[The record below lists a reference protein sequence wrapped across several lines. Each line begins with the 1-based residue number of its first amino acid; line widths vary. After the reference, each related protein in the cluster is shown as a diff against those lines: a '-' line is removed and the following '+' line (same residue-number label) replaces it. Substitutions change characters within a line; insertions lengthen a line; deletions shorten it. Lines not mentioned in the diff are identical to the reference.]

1 MTHATV
7 QHSSPHPAVSVSGS
21 IKLGQFL
28 KLAGLVEDG
37 AEARIAIQSGDV
49 TVNGAIETRRG
60 HHLAD
65 GDVVVVDHPADQ
77 VGAAVK
83 QLGPGQ

>member
-1 MTHATV
+1 MATSTFPSV
-7 QHSSPHPAVSVSGS
+7 TVSGE

-49 TVNGAIETRRG
+49 TVNGEVETRRG
-60 HHLAD
+60 HRLTD
-65 GDVVVVDHPADQ
+65 GDVVVVDLPS
-77 VGAAVK
+77 GAAGAVVSAS
-83 QLGPGQ
+83 

>member
-21 IKLGQFL
+21 IRLGQFL

-49 TVNGAIETRRG
+49 TVNGATETRRG
-60 HHLAD
+60 HHLSD
-65 GDVVVVDHPADQ
+65 GDVVVVDHPT
-77 VGAAVK
+77 GRLCAVVD
-83 QLGPGQ
+83 QLGSEE